1 MSQGVAIQRRR
12 GDAEL
17 DKSSGDGGLEVDEE
31 IYIWRLNGEGSGEEG
46 NGHSATLILW
56 AWASGSSRS
65 ARMKVDQELQED
77 KADYLFHQFDFQQ
90 LKTSTDVDENEN
102 MNQLSKDQDNRATPE
117 TVRG

>member
-1 MSQGVAIQRRR
+1 
-12 GDAEL
+12 
-17 DKSSGDGGLEVDEE
+17 
-31 IYIWRLNGEGSGEEG
+31 
-46 NGHSATLILW
+46 
-56 AWASGSSRS
+56 
-65 ARMKVDQELQED
+65 MKVDKELQED